1 MNKSFIDIR
10 RYQLIFLYF
19 CPVFMLWDIFLCLRD
34 NSVLM
39 ELTKVNT
46 VNGKNLYYLFL
57 AGAQKIISNQGDLN
71 KINVFPVPDADT
83 GTNLAST
90 IRSIIGNTRPHDSYK
105 HTADAL
111 ASAALLGARGNSGVI
126 FAQFL
131 YGLSTETDNVR
142 EITMDH
148 FADSVRKSVAY
159 VYDSVANPK
168 EGTMLT
174 VIREWAE
181 YIWTN
186 RNNNED
192 FTSLMVKS
200 LEVARKSLFETTEKL
215 SALLKAHVV
224 DAGAKGFVL
233 FLEGIIEFITSGNLR
248 NLFGIKSESVDVRF
262 SEADIDHDSFT
273 FRFCTE
279 ALIKG
284 ENIDK
289 NSLRKVGLEYGDSM
303 VVAGSKSIMR
313 FHIHTDR
320 PQELLEKLRDY
331 GTLTFQKADDMQK
344 QYEIGHHR
352 KWPIAIVTDSTCD
365 LSQEI
370 IDRYQIHMV
379 PMNIF
384 FGDNHYLDKVTIYP
398 EQFYRLM
405 DIEETHPTSAQPN
418 DKTFENLYSHLAS
431 HYDSVISIHLSQP
444 LSGTFNNSL
453 KSADRISQEFNKKI
467 SVIDAKTISGGLG
480 LHVLKAVQMLENGK
494 THDEIVEAVQNSSS
508 KTKLFAAVKTLKY
521 LVRGGRVSPV
531 TGAIARLLNLT
542 PIISVNEKGEAQQL
556 EKVFSHE
563 AGIQKILQKVR
574 KLAEEN
580 TIWNYVVMHAYN
592 EKKAIWFAS
601 ELERITNKKPVAI
614 LNISPVIGVHAGPG
628 TIALAIM
635 LD

>member
-1 MNKSFIDIR
+1 
-10 RYQLIFLYF
+10 
-19 CPVFMLWDIFLCLRD
+19 
-34 NSVLM
+34 M
-39 ELTKVNT
+39 EIAKVTT

-57 AGAQKIISNQGDLN
+57 AGAQNIISHQGDLN

-90 IRSIIGNTRPHDSYK
+90 IRSIIGNTKPNDSYK
-105 HTADAL
+105 LTADAL

-131 YGLSTETDNVR
+131 YGLSTETENVQ
-142 EITMDH
+142 EITIDR

-174 VIREWAE
+174 VIREWAD
-181 YIWTN
+181 YIWINHNST
-186 RNNNED
+186 ED

-200 LEVARKSLFETTEKL
+200 LEVAQKSLFETTAKL

-233 FLEGIIEFITSGNLR
+233 FLEGIIEFITTGNLR
-248 NLFGIKSESVDVRF
+248 NLFGIKNESVDVRF
-262 SEADIDHDSFT
+262 SDADIDHDSFT
-273 FRFCTE
+273 YRFCTE
-279 ALIKG
+279 ALIRG

-289 NSLRKVGLEYGDSM
+289 VALRSIGQEYGDSM
-303 VVAGSKSIMR
+303 VVAGSKNIMR

-344 QYEIGHHR
+344 QYDIGHHR
-352 KWPIAIVTDSTCD
+352 KWPIAIVTDSSCD
-365 LSQEI
+365 LSQEL

-398 EQFYRLM
+398 EQFYRLL
-405 DIEETHPTSAQPN
+405 DLEEKYPTSAQPN

-431 HYDSVISIHLSQP
+431 HYDSIIALHLSQP

-453 KSADRISQEFNKKI
+453 KSAERIHEEFNKKI
-467 SVIDAKTISGGLG
+467 SVIDTKNISGGLG
-480 LHVLKAVQMLENGK
+480 LLVLKAAQLLEAGK
-494 THDEIVEAVQNSSS
+494 SHEEIVTDVQNSVG
-508 KTKLFAAVKTLKY
+508 KTKLYAAVKTLKY

-531 TGAIARLLNLT
+531 KGAIARVLNLT
-542 PIISVNEKGEAQQL
+542 PIISVDEEGKAIQL

-563 AGIQKILQKVR
+563 AGMQKVLQKIK
-574 KLAEEN
+574 KLAEGN
-580 TIWNYVVMHAYN
+580 KVWNYIIMHAYS
-592 EKKAIWFAS
+592 EKKAIWFAG
-601 ELERITNKKPVAI
+601 EVEKITNMKPVAI

-635 LD
+635 VD

>member
-1 MNKSFIDIR
+1 
-10 RYQLIFLYF
+10 
-19 CPVFMLWDIFLCLRD
+19 
-34 NSVLM
+34 M
-39 ELTKVNT
+39 EIGKITK

-57 AGAQKIISNQGDLN
+57 AGAQNIISHQGDLN

-90 IRSIIGNTRPHDSYK
+90 IRSIIGNTKPHDSYK

-131 YGLSTETDNVR
+131 YGLSTETENVH
-142 EITMDH
+142 EITIDR

-186 RNNNED
+186 RYNTED

-200 LEVARKSLFETTEKL
+200 LDVARKSLFETTEKL
-215 SALLKAHVV
+215 SALFKANVV

-233 FLEGIIEFITSGNLR
+233 FLEGIIAFIMSGNLR
-248 NLFGIKSESVDVRF
+248 NLFGIKNESVDVRF
-262 SEADIDHDSFT
+262 SDSDIDHDSFT
-273 FRFCTE
+273 FRYCTE
-279 ALIKG
+279 ALIRG

-289 NSLRKVGLEYGDSM
+289 ESLRRIGQEYGDSM
-303 VVAGSKSIMR
+303 VVAGSRSIMR

-320 PQELLEKLRDY
+320 PQEMLEKLRDY

-365 LSQEI
+365 LTPEL
-370 IDRYQIHMV
+370 IDHYQIHMV

-405 DIEETHPTSAQPN
+405 DIEEKHPTSAQPN

-431 HYDSVISIHLSQP
+431 HYESIIAIHLSQP
-444 LSGTFNNSL
+444 LSGTYNNSF
-453 KSADRISQEFNKKI
+453 KSAERITQEFNKKI
-467 SVIDAKTISGGLG
+467 TVIDGKNVSGGLG
-480 LHVLKAVQMLENGK
+480 LHVLKAAQMLEAGK
-494 THDEIVEAVQNSSS
+494 SHEEIVEAVRNSTS
-508 KTKLFAAVKTLKY
+508 KIKLLAAVKTLKY
-521 LVRGGRVSPV
+521 LVRGGRVSPIK
-531 TGAIARLLNLT
+531 GAVARLLNLT
-542 PIISVNEKGEAQQL
+542 PIISVDNEGKAIQL
-556 EKVFSHE
+556 EKVFSHD
-563 AGIQKILQKVR
+563 AGIHKILQKIKR
-574 KLAEEN
+574 ISEEN
-580 TIWNYVVMHAYN
+580 SVWNYIVMHAYS
-592 EKKAIWFAS
+592 EKKAIWFAA
-601 ELERITNKKPVAI
+601 ELEKIIHKKPVAI
-614 LNISPVIGVHAGPG
+614 LNISPVLGVHAGPG

-635 LD
+635 VE